1 MKDDCERS
9 TKLTVCHTKF
19 VLNAITGVMKMGKK
33 KQHRFVW
40 AGSEVFVNPNVKMP
54 LKKRVQSVDMF
65 CGGGG
70 FSTGALAAGAEVVIA
85 IDCWMPALNVHHA
98 NHPQTMH
105 LCIPLG
111 PVCENC
117 GATAGEKDE
126 PCQRQIGD
134 DIVEFEQHDW
144 VDKMMEPLAKLIRS
158 FLDEDAH
165 FHLHG
170 SPPCQELSN
179 ASNHKAENGMLL
191 VNWFLDFVK
200 YIQPDSWSMENVVG
214 VRKFL
219 AADNIPHVVLNSA
232 DFGVPQTRK
241 RVFAGAGWKAI
252 PTCDKADW
260 VSVLE
265 ALPHLEGELEAV
277 PSMVERW
284 GNLGVDSQ
292 FPTVT
297 SQSPKQIRVVS
308 RRRKTG
314 EEPQHYP
321 LDEPAHTV
329 TQVQHIME
337 EVKLESLGANANRN
351 SDRSILDP
359 SATICGSGNQV
370 GPRLFSHDNVH
381 LNTAG
386 VGASIGEAAVA
397 KDREITKPSK
407 VIRGHSVSLRDKT
420 DPMAPV
426 KIRSLTLEETAILQ
440 GFPKDYKMP
449 YRVKNDAWV
458 IIGNAV
464 CPAVAEAVIRGIN

>member
-1 MKDDCERS
+1 MSR
-9 TKLTVCHTKF
+9 
-19 VLNAITGVMKMGKK
+19 N

-40 AGSEVFVNPNVKMP
+40 DDAEVSVNVNGKVP
-54 LKKRVQSVDMF
+54 LGKWVQTVDLF

-70 FSTGALAAGAEVVIA
+70 FATGAEMAGAEVVVA
-85 IDCWMPALNVHHA
+85 IDCWMPALNIHHA
-98 NHPQTMH
+98 NHPNTKH
-105 LCIPLG
+105 FCIPLG
-111 PVCENC
+111 
-117 GATAGEKDE
+117 
-126 PCQRQIGD
+126 GD
-134 DIVEFEQHDW
+134 
-144 VDKMMEPLAKLIRS
+144 MEPIAQLIRA
-158 FLDEDAH
+158 FLDKGAH

-170 SPPCQELSN
+170 SPPCQDLSN
-179 ASNHKAENGMLL
+179 ANANGNPEEGMVL

-219 AADNIPHVVLNSA
+219 VSDDVPHVVLNSA

-241 RVFAGAGWKAI
+241 RVFAGAGWKAV

-260 VSVLE
+260 VSVIE

-284 GNLGVDSQ
+284 SKLGVNGQ

-308 RRRKTG
+308 RRRKSG
-314 EEPQHYP
+314 EEPQSYD
-321 LDEPAHTV
+321 LSGPAHTV

-337 EVKLESLGANANRN
+337 N
-351 SDRSILDP
+351 I
-359 SATICGSGNQV
+359 
-370 GPRLFSHDNVH
+370 H

-397 KDREITKPSK
+397 KDREITSPSK

-420 DPMAPV
+420 DPLAPV
-426 KIRSLTLEETAILQ
+426 KIRSLTLQETATLQ
-440 GFPKDYKMP
+440 GFPDGYQLP
-449 YRVKNDAWV
+449 YRIKNDAWV
-458 IIGNAV
+458 VIGNAV

>member
-1 MKDDCERS
+1 
-9 TKLTVCHTKF
+9 
-19 VLNAITGVMKMGKK
+19 MKMGKR
-33 KQHRFVW
+33 KQHRFVF
-40 AGSEVFVNPNVKMP
+40 AGSEVFVNPDVKMP
-54 LKKRVQSVDMF
+54 LTKRVQSVDMF

-70 FSTGALAAGAEVVIA
+70 FSTGAAAAGAEVVVA

-105 LCIPLG
+105 FCIPLG
-111 PVCENC
+111 PVCDNC
-117 GATAGEKDE
+117 GVGTDKKDE
-126 PCQRQIGD
+126 VCHRYMGEEE
-134 DIVEFEQHDW
+134 IVFESHDW
-144 VDKMMEPLAKLIRS
+144 VDKMMEPLAELIRQ
-158 FLDEDAH
+158 FLDPDAH

-179 ASNHKAENGMLL
+179 ASNHKAEGGMLL

-219 AADNIPHVVLNSA
+219 EKDQVPHVVLNSA

-252 PTCDKADW
+252 PSHAKDEWK
-260 VSVLE
+260 SVLD

-284 GNLGVDSQ
+284 GNLGVKSQ

-308 RRRKTG
+308 RRKKTG

-337 EVKLESLGANANRN
+337 EIKLEAPGANSNRKA
-351 SDRSILDP
+351 DRSILDP

-370 GPRLFSHDNVH
+370 GPRIFKHENIH

-397 KDREITKPSK
+397 KDREITSPSK

-426 KIRSLTLEETAILQ
+426 KIRSLTLEETATLQ
-440 GFPKDYKMP
+440 GFPSDYKIP
-449 YRVKNDAWV
+449 YKVKNDAWV
-458 IIGNAV
+458 VIGNAV
-464 CPAVAEAVIRGIN
+464 CPDVAEAIIRGIN

>member
-1 MKDDCERS
+1 ME
-9 TKLTVCHTKF
+9 
-19 VLNAITGVMKMGKK
+19 MKK
-33 KQHRFVW
+33 KIQQHRFVFT
-40 AGSEVFVNPNVKMP
+40 GSDVFVNSNVKMP
-54 LKKRVQSVDMF
+54 LKKRVQSVDLF

-70 FSTGALAAGAEVVIA
+70 FSTGALSAGAEVVLS

-98 NHPQTMH
+98 NHPTTMH

-111 PVCENC
+111 PECENC
-117 GATAGEKDE
+117 GIGTDLKDE
-126 PCQRQIGD
+126 PCTRQMGD
-134 DIVEFEQHDW
+134 EEIVFEHHDW
-144 VDKMMEPLAKLIRS
+144 VDKMMEPLAKLIRH
-158 FLDEDAH
+158 FLDDDAH

-179 ASNHKAENGMLL
+179 ASNHKSEGGMLL

-214 VRKFL
+214 VRKYL
-219 AADNIPHVVLNSA
+219 IADNVPHVVLNSA

-241 RVFAGAGWKAI
+241 RVFAGAGWQAM
-252 PTCDKADW
+252 PSHDKMNW
-260 VSVLE
+260 VSVLD

-284 GNLGVDSQ
+284 GNLGVESQ

-308 RRRKTG
+308 RRRKSG
-314 EEPQHYP
+314 EEPQSYD
-321 LDEPAHTV
+321 LEGPAHTV

-337 EVKLESLGANANRN
+337 
-351 SDRSILDP
+351 
-359 SATICGSGNQV
+359 
-370 GPRLFSHDNVH
+370 NVH

-386 VGASIGEAAVA
+386 VGGSIGEAAVA
-397 KDREITKPSK
+397 KDREITSPSK

-440 GFPKDYKMP
+440 GFPEGYKMP

-464 CPAVAEAVIRGIN
+464 CPAVAEAIIRGIN

>member
-1 MKDDCERS
+1 MKVGYERN
-9 TKLTVCHTKF
+9 TKGTVCRTEF
-19 VLNAITGVMKMGKK
+19 VAFAITGVMEMKK
-33 KQHRFVW
+33 KVQQHRFVF
-40 AGSEVFVNPNVKMP
+40 AGSEVFVNPDHKMP

-70 FSTGALAAGAEVVIA
+70 FSTGAEQAGAEVVLA
-85 IDCWMPALNVHHA
+85 IDCWMPALDIHHA
-98 NHPQTMH
+98 NHPTTMH

-117 GATAGEKDE
+117 GVRTDKKDD
-126 PCQRQIGD
+126 PCSRMMGD
-134 DIVEFEQHDW
+134 EEIVFEQHDW
-144 VDKMMEPLAKLIRS
+144 VDRMMGPLAELIRS
-158 FLDEDAH
+158 FLDDDAH

-179 ASNHKAENGMLL
+179 ASNHKSEGGMLL

-214 VRKFL
+214 VRKYL
-219 AADNIPHVVLNSA
+219 ETDKVPYVVLNSA

-241 RVFAGAGWKAI
+241 RVFAGSGWKAI
-252 PTCDKADW
+252 PSHDKMDW
-260 VSVLE
+260 VSVLD

-277 PSMVERW
+277 PSMVARW
-284 GNLGVDSQ
+284 GNLGVNKQ

-308 RRRKTG
+308 RRRKSG
-314 EEPQHYP
+314 EDPQSYE
-321 LDEPAHTV
+321 LDGPAHTV

-337 EVKLESLGANANRN
+337 
-351 SDRSILDP
+351 
-359 SATICGSGNQV
+359 
-370 GPRLFSHDNVH
+370 NVH

-397 KDREITKPSK
+397 KDRKITSPSK

-426 KIRSLTLEETAILQ
+426 KIRSLTLEETATLQ
-440 GFPKDYKMP
+440 GFPEDYKLP
-449 YRVKNDAWV
+449 YRIKNDAWV
-458 IIGNAV
+458 VIGNAV
-464 CPAVAEAVIRGIN
+464 CPAVAESIIRGIN